1 MHRHA
6 TAADVTTLHVRPAA
20 AATAASQTLSAGSL
34 RWPSHQSVVS
44 PLGRGI
50 VPSTTQLVAALGRKD
65 LGFWHLASC
74 GVRKVQELA
83 SGKEPTTAV
92 VDAANEL
99 RAMHAYQR
107 LAAAATA
114 ATSALEASAAAGGGG
129 PGGAASAAA
138 AAAAARVPEEACKAV
153 VRRLHRSGVGSMVF
167 AGDMERYLLLG
178 SPEQRSVLLA
188 GDMFVPCLSAVATGA
203 ALPELQVDRC
213 GRVSLEEQVSAGAV
227 AGLHIGEQMLSGGGV
242 RDASKQVVRSA
253 TALAWAYHALLR
265 TGADGDAALPL
276 VLDLPAYHRV
286 KRLPGHGCPLTVYLH
301 YYTLTASGVKRWEL

>member
-1 MHRHA
+1 M
-6 TAADVTTLHVRPAA
+6 
-20 AATAASQTLSAGSL
+20 SK
-34 RWPSHQSVVS
+34 
-44 PLGRGI
+44 
-50 VPSTTQLVAALGRKD
+50 TQ
-65 LGFWHLASC
+65 
-74 GVRKVQELA
+74 Q
-83 SGKEPTTAV
+83 EPTTAV

-188 GDMFVPCLSAVATGA
+188 GGSLAAVAREG
-203 ALPELQVDRC
+203 
-213 GRVSLEEQVSAGAV
+213 GMWGW
-227 AGLHIGEQMLSGGGV
+227 AGLSHSRLALGG
-242 RDASKQVVRSA
+242 
-253 TALAWAYHALLR
+253 
-265 TGADGDAALPL
+265 
-276 VLDLPAYHRV
+276 
-286 KRLPGHGCPLTVYLH
+286 RL
-301 YYTLTASGVKRWEL
+301 